1 MKGHLNALHEAGDE
15 APAAAVV
22 WPAGHDTQRVL
33 DMLLAYV
40 PIGQGVQV
48 GPKLVA
54 EMVPGEQRVRP
65 LCSS

>member
-1 MKGHLNALHEAGDE
+1 MYGHLYTLHKAGDE
-15 APAAAVV
+15 APTAGVV
-22 WPAGHDTQRVL
+22 WPAGHDMQRVL

-65 LCSS
+65 LRSS